1 MPSGDG
7 SERRRGERVPI
18 NAAFSK
24 LAGVHHVSNLSEH
37 GLFLHTED
45 EVPIGTSVEVKF
57 TVLLD
62 DPVTI
67 EGLGTVV
74 RHQKNPPGLGVEFGP
89 LSPKMVLRIHDVLTR
104 ARPMPSGRPISG
116 PDEDKRTGVFRRVE
130 AEILDVDDL
139 DVIATSEISTV
150 GIPSDDDELITRQIQ
165 RSGPPP
171 APGSDIPDDM
181 KTVARK
187 PPQRDE

>member
-1 MPSGDG
+1 M
-7 SERRRGERVPI
+7 PI

-24 LAGVHHVSNLSEH
+24 LHGVHHVSDLSEH
-37 GLFLHTED
+37 GLFLHTE
-45 EVPIGTSVEVKF
+45 ERVPIGTSVEVKF

-74 RHQKNPPGLGVEFGP
+74 RHQSNPEGLGVEFGP

-104 ARPMPSGRPISG
+104 ARPMPSGRPVVG
-116 PDEDKRTGVFRRVE
+116 PDEDRRTGVFRRVQ

-139 DVIATSEISTV
+139 DVATTSEVSTV
-150 GIPSDDDELITRQIQ
+150 GIPPDDDEVITRQHE
-165 RSGPPP
+165 RTGPPP
-171 APGSDIPDDM
+171 IRERPDEM

-187 PPQRDE
+187 APTSDDD

>member
-1 MPSGDG
+1 M
-7 SERRRGERVPI
+7 PI

-24 LAGVHHVSNLSEH
+24 LHGVHHVSNLSEH
-37 GLFLHTED
+37 GLFLHTE
-45 EVPIGTSVEVKF
+45 EKVAIGTSVEVKF

-74 RHQKNPPGLGVEFGP
+74 RHQTNPTGLGVEFGP

-104 ARPMPSGRPISG
+104 ARPMPSGRPIPG
-116 PDEDKRTGVFRRVE
+116 PDEESRTGVFRRVE
-130 AEILDVDDL
+130 AQILDVDDL
-139 DVIATSEISTV
+139 DVVATSEVSTV
-150 GIPSDDDELITRQIQ
+150 GIPSDDDELVTTQHQ

-171 APGSDIPDDM
+171 IREPDDDM
-181 KTVARK
+181 KTVARRA
-187 PPQRDE
+187 PTRDDD